1 VFTRLALS
9 LIIFFPASV
18 LAAPRVSFDALLA
31 DLKSPNAK
39 TRQDAASALGKSR
52 KREAVSALSAVVRDP
67 EPKVRLEVVHALKEL
82 RDPAGIPALVA
93 ATEDEEKE
101 IRKEASGV
109 LVYLYI
115 EDDRPT
121 GIQRFLG
128 APDDYEDVM
137 VGPSTSVEPMVVR
150 ALTASLR
157 DEDKTLREQGALA
170 LGMLGARSS
179 LKELAA
185 ALQDPEPSV
194 RGAAAAAIAKLQGAE
209 HAGALIGLLTD
220 TSAEVRNRALR
231 AIGALRIKEAGAPLR
246 ELYEANHKKDIGV
259 RALDALSKVGD
270 PAQAD
275 LFREL
280 VAEGDEHRKRLAIEG
295 LARLQETS
303 LLPAFKKDYQRESR
317 EDVRLALSFGITKLG
332 DPAFLDGLVR
342 ALSSKHGKR
351 CREYLLE
358 LGRPV
363 LAELYEY
370 LGDSDAEVRARLCE
384 ILGLMGDAETITR
397 LSPMIGDPN
406 ASVSDS
412 ANRAIEQLKRVAA
425 GVASAP

>member
-9 LIIFFPASV
+9 LFIMIPGSV
-18 LAAPRVSFDALLA
+18 LAAPRVTFDALLA

-39 TRQDAASALGKSR
+39 TRQEAAAALGKSR
-52 KREAVSALSAVVRDP
+52 KREAVSPLSAVVRDP
-67 EPKVRLEVVHALKEL
+67 EFKVRLEVVKALREL
-82 RDPAGIPALVA
+82 RDSAGVPALVA
-93 ATEDEEKE
+93 ASEDPERD
-101 IRKEASGV
+101 IRKEAVGA

-121 GIQRFLG
+121 GIERFLG
-128 APDDYEDVM
+128 ATDDYEDLIVAPTTK
-137 VGPSTSVEPMVVR
+137 VDPMVVR
-150 ALTASLR
+150 ALTTALR
-157 DEDKTLREQGALA
+157 DDEKMLREQGALA

-185 ALQDPEPSV
+185 ALQGPEPGV
-194 RGAAAAAIAKLQGAE
+194 RGASAAAIAKLQGTD
-209 HAGALIGLLTD
+209 HAGALIALLTD
-220 TSAEVRNRALR
+220 PSNDVRIRVLRALGTLQVR
-231 AIGALRIKEAGAPLR
+231 EAGAPLR
-246 ELYEANHKKDIGV
+246 EMYEANRKKDIGV
-259 RALDALSKVGD
+259 RVLEALSRIGD

-295 LARLQETS
+295 LARLQETA

-317 EDVRLALSFGITKLG
+317 EDVRLALSFGITRLG

-342 ALSSKHGKR
+342 GLSSKYGKR

-363 LAELYEY
+363 LPELYEY
-370 LGDSDAEVRARLCE
+370 LGDSDADVRANLCE
-384 ILGLMGDAETITR
+384 VLGVMGDAETITR
-397 LSPMIGDPN
+397 LSPLVGDPN
-406 ASVSDS
+406 ERVSDT
-412 ANRAIEQLKRVAA
+412 ANRAIEQLKRGAA